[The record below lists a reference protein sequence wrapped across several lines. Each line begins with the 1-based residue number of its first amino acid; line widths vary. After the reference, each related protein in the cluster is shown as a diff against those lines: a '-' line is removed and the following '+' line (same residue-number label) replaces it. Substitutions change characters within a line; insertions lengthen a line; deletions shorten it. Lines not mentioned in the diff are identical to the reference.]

1 MSIHFIDKLNYLERI
16 VYSRIIQ
23 PCMLEESET
32 LITSVHSQSGL
43 LRQIEDLEIKSKSNI
58 QMLLLLDFAL

>member
-1 MSIHFIDKLNYLERI
+1 
-16 VYSRIIQ
+16 
-23 PCMLEESET
+23 MLEESET